1 MTPDELLFKCV
12 KNDNQKALEQLFQK
26 YYFNLCLFAKKYV
39 NDSDLAEEVVS
50 DVFFN
55 VWQNRKTL
63 SINSSLQ
70 SYLFVATKNQSLNL
84 VKKAQASF
92 VNEEMSD
99 LHLKLSHYNSD
110 DSLEY
115 TELRNRIDLIID
127 ELPPQRRII
136 FKLNRIDGL
145 KYKEIADQLGIS
157 VSTVQKQMLE
167 AIKYVSQYESQ
178 FISSILLFCFLD
190 IYVTI
195 C

>member
-1 MTPDELLFKCV
+1 M
-12 KNDNQKALEQLFQK
+12 EQLFQK